1 MRIDSA
7 GNVGIGTSTLNSNK
21 AVIEGGVA
29 GSNSSTLALKTGSG
43 ANSKVADLAFYGT
56 FVTPTSDQGQRRTA
70 DITSGFSTANWGTEY
85 LAFGVGVGGTTND
98 AANVTSEKMRINS
111 AGIVTMP
118 YQPAFAAYDLQGGG
132 LITVTA
138 SNISAR
144 FTTAPNNTG
153 NHYSTSTG
161 KFTAPVS
168 GQYLFGWNL
177 FSYNQSV
184 TSASRLGLE
193 VNGNNG
199 AYPGIIEGQFVGVV
213 GQSSILVELTAG
225 DYVNLSNQGGSSV
238 YYYASDS
245 RHNRFWGYL
254 IG

>member
-1 MRIDSA
+1 
-7 GNVGIGTSTLNSNK
+7 
-21 AVIEGGVA
+21 
-29 GSNSSTLALKTGSG
+29 
-43 ANSKVADLAFYGT
+43 
-56 FVTPTSDQGQRRTA
+56 
-70 DITSGFSTANWGTEY
+70 
-85 LAFGVGVGGTTND
+85 
-98 AANVTSEKMRINS
+98 
-111 AGIVTMP
+111 MP